1 MMIDSLGKDSIVR
14 DGDTIIYLSDAE
26 EFRAFAEFCTLHGF
40 LIRTYRPI
48 DHAIIIKTPLSR
60 DQVFRL
66 GYFFRNYKPKTI

>member
-1 MMIDSLGKDSIVR
+1 MNSENMEKDSIVR

-26 EFRAFAEFCTLHGF
+26 EFGAFANFCTLHGF
-40 LIRTYRPI
+40 LIRTYRSI

-66 GYFFRNYKPKTI
+66 GYFFRTFKKKPI